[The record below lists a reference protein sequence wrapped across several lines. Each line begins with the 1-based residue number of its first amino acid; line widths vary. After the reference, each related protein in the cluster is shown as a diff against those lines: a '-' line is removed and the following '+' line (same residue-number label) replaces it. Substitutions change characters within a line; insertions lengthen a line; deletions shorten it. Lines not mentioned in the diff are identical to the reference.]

1 MSRPAVLFGG
11 PSPEHDVSILT
22 GLQAARAIGDAH
34 AIYWEK
40 GGDLAFYAVDPVLE
54 GSDFV
59 DGRPPKAQR
68 LKLDIGG
75 APGGFVAEGG
85 GGFGRRG
92 GGAGRALDVSCV
104 VNCCHGGP
112 GEDGTLQAA
121 LDLAGLRYTGPSV
134 ASAALGMD
142 KLAFAAAVTAA
153 GLPHLPCVTPT
164 ATTKAPFDGPY
175 IVKPRFGG
183 SSIGIEVFASW
194 DDVVAY
200 VASPQPTLRNGGAV
214 VEPYAKGADDVEVA
228 IRRHPELQLSELS
241 RPVKADDAIYDY
253 RDKYVPGEGMAAA
266 QRELPAQL
274 PGDLGDVARDAARRM
289 ADVAMVRGVA
299 RLDFLLVDDQLL
311 VNEINT
317 VPGSLAKH
325 LWEASGVPFA
335 QLLHD
340 MVDEATAGPGRAF
353 PTQGADG
360 SILRSAAAIASK
372 LG

>member
-22 GLQAARAIGDAH
+22 GLQAARALGDAY
-34 AIYWEK
+34 AVYWEK
-40 GGDLAFYAVDPVLE
+40 GGDLAFYAVDAALE
-54 GSDFV
+54 GSDFA
-59 DGRPPKAQR
+59 DGRPAKAQR
-68 LKLDIGG
+68 LRLD
-75 APGGFVAEGG
+75 V
-85 GGFGRRG
+85 G
-92 GGAGRALDVSCV
+92 GGAGGFSTEGRRAKPLDVSCV

-142 KLAFAAAVTAA
+142 KLAFAAAVAAA
-153 GLPHLPCVTPT
+153 GLPHLPCAAVRPGLREGP
-164 ATTKAPFDGPY
+164 PFDGPY

-183 SSIGIEVFASW
+183 SSIGIEVFESW

-200 VASPQPTLRNGGAV
+200 VSSPQPTLRTGGAV
-214 VEPYAKGADDVEVA
+214 VEPYAKGADDLEVA

-241 RPVKADDAIYDY
+241 RPLKQEGAIYDY
-253 RDKYVPGEGMAAA
+253 RKKYVPGEGMAAA
-266 QRELPAQL
+266 ERELPAQV
-274 PGDLGDVARDAARRM
+274 PAAMADAARDAARRL
-289 ADVAMVRGVA
+289 ASVAMVRGVA
-299 RLDFLLVDDQLL
+299 RLDFLVVDDALY

-335 QLLHD
+335 QLLRD
-340 MVDEATAGPGRAF
+340 MVEEATTGPGRAF

-360 SILRSAAAIASK
+360 TILRSAAAIASK

>member
-22 GLQAARAIGDAH
+22 GLQAARALGDAH

-40 GGDLAFYAVDPVLE
+40 GGDLAFYAVEPTLE

-68 LKLDIGG
+68 LKLDVGG
-75 APGGFVAEGG
+75 GPGGFSTE
-85 GGFGRRG
+85 GRR
-92 GGAGRALDVSCV
+92 AKALDVACV

-153 GLPHLPCVTPT
+153 GLPHLPCT
-164 ATTKAPFDGPY
+164 AAKPEASRPPFDGPY

-183 SSIGIEVFASW
+183 SSIGIEVFESW

-200 VASPQPTLRNGGAV
+200 VGSPQPTLRAGGAV
-214 VEPYAKGADDVEVA
+214 VEPYVKGADDLEVA

-241 RPVKADDAIYDY
+241 RPLKTEGAIYDY
-253 RDKYVPGEGMAAA
+253 RKKYVPGEGMAAA
-266 QRELPAQL
+266 ERELPAQL
-274 PGDLGDVARDAARRM
+274 PAAMADAARDAARQL

-299 RLDFLLVDDQLL
+299 RLDFLVADDALY

-325 LWEASGVPFA
+325 LWEASGLPFA
-335 QLLHD
+335 QLLRD
-340 MVDEATAGPGRAF
+340 MVAEATAGPGRAF

>member
-22 GLQAARAIGDAH
+22 GLQAARALGDAH

-40 GGDLAFYAVDPVLE
+40 GGDLAFYAVDPGLE

-59 DGRPPKAQR
+59 NGRPPKAQR
-68 LKLDIGG
+68 LTLDVGG
-75 APGGFVAEGG
+75 APGGFSTE
-85 GGFGRRG
+85 GRR
-92 GGAGRALDVSCV
+92 ARRLDISCV

-112 GEDGTLQAA
+112 GEDGTLQAT

-153 GLPHLPCVTPT
+153 GLPHLPCAIAGLGAGAGGSAP
-164 ATTKAPFDGPY
+164 PFDGPY

-183 SSIGIEVFASW
+183 SSIGIEVFESW

-200 VASPQPTLRNGGAV
+200 VSSPQPTLRTGGAV
-214 VEPYAKGADDVEVA
+214 VEPYAKGADDIEVA

-241 RPVKADDAIYDY
+241 RPLKPEGAIYDY
-253 RDKYVPGEGMAAA
+253 RKKYVPGEGMAAA
-266 QRELPAQL
+266 ERETPAQL
-274 PGDLGDVARDAARRM
+274 PAGVADAARDAARRL
-289 ADVAMVRGVA
+289 ADVALVRGVA
-299 RLDFLLVDDQLL
+299 RLDFLLLDDGSLY

-335 QLLHD
+335 QLLRD
-340 MVDEATAGPGRAF
+340 MVTEATSGPGRAF